1 LKDVVIIGG
10 GIAGLISS
18 IILSRQGISC
28 TLVEKKN
35 YPLHRVCGEYVSNE
49 AVPFLE
55 LMDLYPSQLNPP
67 RVSRFQL
74 SSVSG
79 KNKILPLDLGGFGI
93 SRFSFDHFLFAKAR
107 ESGVT
112 FLLDTTAE
120 NVEFSGQSFII
131 TAANRQIESKVV
143 LGAFGKRS
151 NIDSRLERGFMKK
164 RSPYVGVKYHIE
176 FDHPSDVVAL
186 HNFPGGYCGLSGVEN
201 GVVNMCYLVHRSK
214 LKEFRSI
221 PEMEEKVLTT
231 NPFLREVFHSARFLM
246 EKPEVINEISFET
259 KEPVENHILM
269 IGDAAGLI
277 TPLCGNGI
285 AMAIH
290 SAKIATAH
298 VARFL
303 NSTESSRIKFE
314 SEYALEWTRTFGR
327 RLQVG
332 RQIQKLFGSATGS
345 NAAVNIALYLKPV
358 AMKMIRNTHGKA
370 F

>member
-10 GIAGLISS
+10 GISGLISS

-35 YPLHRVCGEYVSNE
+35 YPLHRVCGEYISNE
-49 AVPFLE
+49 AVPFLQS
-55 LMDLYPSQLNPP
+55 MDLYPSQFNPP
-67 RVSRFQL
+67 QVSKFQL

-79 KNKILPLDLGGFGI
+79 RSKILPLDLGGFGI
-93 SRFSFDHFLFAKAR
+93 SRFCFDHFLFVKAK

-112 FLLDTTAE
+112 FFLDTTVE
-120 NVEFSGQSFII
+120 NVEFSGQTLRTTTS
-131 TAANRQIESKVV
+131 NGQIESKVV

-151 NIDSRLERGFMKK
+151 NMDSRLEREFMKN

-176 FDHPSDVVAL
+176 FNHPSDVVAL
-186 HNFPGGYCGLSGVEN
+186 HNFPGGYCGLSSVEN
-201 GVVNMCYLVHRSK
+201 GVVNMCYLVHRRK
-214 LKEFRSI
+214 LKEYRSV
-221 PEMEEKVLTT
+221 PDMEQKLLTT
-231 NPFLREVFHSARFLM
+231 NPFLREVLRSAKFLL

-259 KEPVENHILM
+259 KNPVENHILM

-290 SAKIATAH
+290 SAKIASGH
-298 VARFL
+298 VVGFL
-303 NSTESSRIKFE
+303 NSSESSRAKLE
-314 SEYALEWTRTFGR
+314 AAYALEWKQTFGR

-345 NAAVNIALYLKPV
+345 NAAINIALFLKPV
-358 AMKMIRNTHGKA
+358 AMEMIRNTHGKA

>member
-1 LKDVVIIGG
+1 MKDVVIIGG
-10 GIAGLISS
+10 GISGLISS

-49 AVPFLE
+49 AVPFLQS
-55 LMDLYPSQLNPP
+55 MDLYPSQFNPP
-67 RVSRFQL
+67 QISRFQL

-79 KNKILPLDLGGFGI
+79 RNKILPLGLGGFGI
-93 SRFSFDHFLFAKAR
+93 SRFCLDHFLFVKAR

-112 FLLDTTAE
+112 FLLDTTVE
-120 NVEFSGQSFII
+120 NVEFLGQSLRIS
-131 TAANRQIESKVV
+131 TSNGQIESKIV

-151 NIDSRLERGFMKK
+151 NLDSKLERDFMKN

-176 FDHPSDVVAL
+176 FNHPLDVVAL
-186 HNFPGGYCGLSGVEN
+186 HNFPGGYCGLSSVED
-201 GVVNMCYLVHRSK
+201 GVVNMCYLVHRTK
-214 LKEFRSI
+214 LKEYRSV
-221 PEMEEKVLTT
+221 PEMEDKVLTT
-231 NPFLREVFHSARFLM
+231 NPFLRDVRHSAKFLM

-259 KEPVENHILM
+259 KEPVVNHILM
-269 IGDAAGLI
+269 MGDAAGLI

-290 SAKIATAH
+290 SAKIASRH
-298 VARFL
+298 VLRFL
-303 NSTESSRIKFE
+303 NSSESSRIKLE
-314 SEYALEWTRTFGR
+314 SEYALEWTQTFGR
-327 RLQVG
+327 RLQIG

-345 NAAVNIALYLKPV
+345 NAAVNIALFLKPV
-358 AMKMIRNTHGKA
+358 AMEMIRNTHGKA